1 MDRKLLPYEHQLID
15 ALGIT
20 KEEYLAFVA
29 VQQEYADNKVG
40 TALDIRNTG
49 TEVAI
54 VLTVVGILFQ
64 VGAAL
69 LAPKPKIP
77 ELEGP
82 GGQNRSREARFA
94 PTFGFNS
101 AQELA
106 SYGDPVNLVYT
117 NTAQNANGGVRL
129 SGSLVWSAIESFGSD
144 QVMLLLFVMGAARIQ
159 KVEANLTAFGQ
170 APIHDFDP
178 ALFWLF
184 YRANGSAKLSD
195 AIFGKTDYIPYRLRE
210 GGGEVCRVLQNRY
223 KNRSAREIGFSQCY
237 TPSTSSVFG
246 IYDPMPINVRMFV
259 RDDDDGGPIDQPN
272 KVTLSPGAANAD
284 NWQGDANR
292 TFAVGEKVTLNLQK
306 VQSSYDDD
314 DPEDVVNRQADN
326 LRRQYMENIGYGT
339 VYKLGT
345 AKFILHSHSD
355 LDIDKKN
362 VGFTFECIEGGREP
376 SVFPGSDDLF
386 DLQKTELRPAELQRA
401 LNQLKATTAKDTGSG
416 FTVTKSSFT
425 SEDQITTTLANI
437 VINQNNYN
445 SSQWGFT
452 VDFTG
457 YITVKWND
465 KVGFTHTTYVNR
477 AGSLA
482 ETEALR
488 EELTSTNP
496 PILPDTDNDRK
507 RNLRNDKRD
516 LRELISII
524 ESGGCDD
531 RGDNDDALPF
541 KTAQARAL
549 ADAVQKQLDT
559 GRSKSL
565 RDAILEDEQDVTRRI
580 LEKQGSAARN
590 IQVGI
595 ASKRDRLANAEK
607 NSRERGR
614 RSFLKEHYYSDKP
627 FIGIDGKEYPAGFEV
642 IKAALKDD
650 VQFNKLFADE
660 TGVKALRK
668 ACNEIIKEKKE
679 AIEGLTKA
687 IDNFYKRLKGL
698 KQTEENPSFFTKCLV
713 KSETASYETTSPCD
727 VVRFT
732 IKARLFRR
740 IAGRQRIYGQD
751 RVMEGYSA
759 GDNGIRNRVA
769 YFRFYYKTVN
779 QANYERMPVLLAVR
793 RGSESDAYLGLYF
806 EPKNGKTGKN
816 NRTRWQ
822 FKFEPVHDPMAHFNE
837 TTDSTVGFI
846 EGTGSYQ
853 VIKDTIGGSFGGTTG
868 SQLGFYGRVVTG
880 LARGGLEG
888 MPKADPEDT
897 FEYDLFSNNTDTQ
910 VQFSFEN
917 GPEFSIS
924 AVNEQQFAGTDS
936 EDGIGAQYDNLSTM
950 AMVVRAGK
958 NLQDLRKVTTFVSE
972 GKDCYNVDTLSQAG
986 ESSSYAPD
994 IFMDTAIDTVDGV
1007 GNYVPSIDSVLD
1019 IDALR
1024 LAKKFCKN
1032 NQLPKQEGSGK
1043 IELFMDGI
1051 IADATSWREFW
1062 VNNAPFSLLELVRKN
1077 GKEALLPAIP
1087 VNSDGRATVKDSS
1100 KASGVAPIPVPITA
1114 LFTSG
1119 NILEGS
1125 YKEEF
1130 LDYGQETQP
1139 LIATIVYREME
1150 IPDDE
1155 TNEGSVFAKLNTVE
1169 VQRKEKAA
1177 YPVPENEKSRETF
1190 DASAFVTQREQ
1201 AIMVGKLLV
1210 NQRMWIERGI
1220 EFKTFPSDSPVEPGS
1235 YIYVDVGNKFW
1246 DNTTAGK
1253 ILEGKKLNSPLHEA
1267 ESIANGTYNFLVYN
1281 HGAGDSVSS
1290 VEDSSLAN
1298 VQVTNMTAPSLPDKY
1313 IGYMFVMGKLRT
1325 EQRVFRVTEVALEE
1339 EGEVRVKAVE
1349 YPCNDDLSAKIADF
1363 EPDKFTVR

>member
-1 MDRKLLPYEHQLID
+1 MNRKLLPYEHQLID

-29 VQQEYADNKVG
+29 IQQEYNDNKVG
-40 TALDIRNTG
+40 TSLDIRNTG

-77 ELEGP
+77 ELEGV

-117 NTAQNANGGVRL
+117 NTFQNPNGGVRL

-159 KVEANLTAFGQ
+159 EIEANLTAFGQ

-184 YRANGSAKLSD
+184 YRKEGPAKFSD
-195 AIFGKTDYIPYRLRE
+195 DEFGKKDYIPYRLRE

-223 KNRSAREIGFSQCY
+223 ADRSAREIGFSQCY

-246 IYDPMPINVRMFV
+246 IYDPIPINVLMFV

-272 KVTLSPGAANAD
+272 RVTLSPGAASGN
-284 NWQGDANR
+284 NWQGDSNR
-292 TFAVGEKVTLNLQK
+292 TFAAGEKVTLNLEK
-306 VQSSYDDD
+306 VKGSYDDD

-326 LRRQYMENIGYGT
+326 LRRQYAENIGYGT

-355 LDIDKKN
+355 RNIDKKN

-376 SVFPGSDDLF
+376 STFPGSNDLF
-386 DLQKTELRPAELQRA
+386 DTQDTELKPKDLQRA
-401 LNQLKATTAKDTGSG
+401 LNQLNATNAKEIGYGS
-416 FTVTKSSFT
+416 TTTKSAPT
-425 SEDQITTTLANI
+425 ATETITTTLANI
-437 VINQNNYN
+437 VVDQNDYRP
-445 SSQWGFT
+445 SQWGFT

-457 YITVKWND
+457 DETVTWND
-465 KVGFTHTTYVNR
+465 KVGTSHTVSVNR

-482 ETEALR
+482 ETEDLR
-488 EELTSTNP
+488 EELTITNP
-496 PILPDTDNDRK
+496 PILPDTTDDLK
-507 RNLRNDKRD
+507 RNLRQDKKD
-516 LRELISII
+516 LRKLINII
-524 ESGGCDD
+524 ENGGCDD
-531 RGDNDDALPF
+531 PEDLPYDNEFARG
-541 KTAQARAL
+541 L
-549 ADAVQKQLDT
+549 AEQVQKQLDS
-559 GRSKSL
+559 GVSKKL
-565 RDAILEDEQDVTRRI
+565 RDEIVDLEEDVTRRI
-580 LEKQGSAARN
+580 LENKGSSARN
-590 IQVGI
+590 II
-595 ASKRDRLANAEK
+595 RNKLAPKRKRYEQAATK
-607 NSRERGR
+607 SRERGR
-614 RSFLKEHYYSDKP
+614 EDALEEHYYSDGE
-627 FIGIDGKEYPAGFEV
+627 FRGIDGELYPAGYEV
-642 IKAALKDD
+642 IKSALKDD
-650 VQFNKLFADE
+650 VQFNQLFADE

-668 ACNEIIKEKKE
+668 SCNKIIKEKRD
-679 AIEGLTKA
+679 AIKALTTA
-687 IDNFYKRLKGL
+687 IDNFYKKLKGL

-769 YFRFYYKTVN
+769 YFRFFFKTVN
-779 QANYERMPVLLAVR
+779 QENYERMPVLLAVR
-793 RGSESDAYLGLYF
+793 RGSESHAYLGLYF
-806 EPKNGKTGKN
+806 EPKDDKTGKN

-837 TTDSTVGFI
+837 TNDSTVGFI

-853 VIKDTIGGSFGGTTG
+853 VIKDDIGGSEGGTTG
-868 SQLGFYGRVVTG
+868 NQLGFYGRVVTG
-880 LARGGLEG
+880 LARGGLQG

-897 FEYDLFSNNTDTQ
+897 YEYDLFSNNTDTQ

-936 EDGIGAQYDNLSTM
+936 EDGIGAEYNSLSTM

-958 NLQDLRKVTTFVSE
+958 NLQDLRKVTTFVSK
-972 GKDCYNVDTLSQAG
+972 GKDCYNVDTLLQTSG
-986 ESSSYAPD
+986 SSSFAPD

-1019 IDALR
+1019 VSALR

-1032 NQLPKQEGSGK
+1032 NQLPTHESTGK

-1087 VNSDGRATVKDSS
+1087 VNSDGRATVDDSS
-1100 KASGVAPIPVPITA
+1100 RASGVAPIPVPITA

-1139 LIATIVYREME
+1139 LIATIIYREMD
-1150 IPDDE
+1150 IPDDG
-1155 TNEGSVFAKLNTVE
+1155 TGKGSVFAKLNTVE
-1169 VQRKEKAA
+1169 VQRKQRAA

-1201 AIMVGKLLV
+1201 AIMIGKLLV

-1253 ILEGKKLNSPLHEA
+1253 ILEGKKLNVPLHEDD
-1267 ESIANGTYNFLVYN
+1267 SIADGTYNFLVYD

-1290 VEDSSLAN
+1290 VEDSSLSN
-1298 VQVTNMTAPSLPDKY
+1298 VQVTDMTAPSLPDKY

-1339 EGEVRVKAVE
+1339 EGEVRVKAIE